1 MYAYLKIEMPRTCY
15 DCKLRRRNGLELICP
30 VLERSYKIAD
40 TQILFV
46 REKDCPL
53 IEVPEPHGRLID
65 ADALHK
71 LFEYQWHYLQV
82 LDWNENPTA
91 EAKQS
96 GINWCINTMH
106 DDAPTVIPAS
116 ESKERPAFLPTYE
129 LTPRKTNAD
138 RIRRMSDKE
147 LAELLVSTDGD
158 FPPNCED
165 VPVRKLEAYWLDWL
179 RQEAANG

>member
-1 MYAYLKIEMPRTCY
+1 MGVYIDMEMPKGELGAIPIMIY
-15 DCKLRRRNGLELICP
+15 ANGNVEHFF
-30 VLERSYKIAD
+30 SH
-40 TQILFV
+40 
-46 REKDCPL
+46 EKYGKA

-71 LFEYQWHYLQV
+71 LFEDQWDYLQV

-116 ESKERPAFLPTYE
+116 EEAER
-129 LTPRKTNAD
+129 
-138 RIRRMSDKE
+138 
-147 LAELLVSTDGD
+147 
-158 FPPNCED
+158 
-165 VPVRKLEAYWLDWL
+165 
-179 RQEAANG
+179 